1 VLLDGDGGG
10 ASAVLELRDGGDDSC
25 FVRHGDDLVLRTGCR

>member
-10 ASAVLELRDGGDDSC
+10 AGTVLELRDG
-25 FVRHGDDLVLRTGCR
+25 REIPVLYDIVMVIVDCIEL